1 MALAPEVVLARI
13 EARIATL
20 RREAAELMYELTAA
34 QTEATIQAHLERA
47 AQIMKHQAPNP
58 PPTRA
63 RAGSRPTP
71 ACEAV
76 TSLAA
81 LACWPLRERP
91 APSPTTSNSD
101 EH

>member
-47 AQIMKHQAPNP
+47 AQIMKQQARKSQQTRPSLFP
-58 PPTRA
+58 PP
-63 RAGSRPTP
+63 P
-71 ACEAV
+71 
-76 TSLAA
+76 
-81 LACWPLRERP
+81 
-91 APSPTTSNSD
+91 PSKP
-101 EH
+101 